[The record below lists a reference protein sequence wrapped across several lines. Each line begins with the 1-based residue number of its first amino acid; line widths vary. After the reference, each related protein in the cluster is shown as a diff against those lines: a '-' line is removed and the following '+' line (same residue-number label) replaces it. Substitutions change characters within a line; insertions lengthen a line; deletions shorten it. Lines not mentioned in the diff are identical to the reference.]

1 MALSNDLISQFV
13 KITNDDKNKKSDKT
27 VYGTVVEYDGSKYVK
42 LDGSELL
49 TPISMT
55 TNANNNERVTV
66 MIKNHS
72 AVVTGNISS
81 PSPRTAEVEEIGS
94 KISEFDTIIADKV
107 DTAELNAEIARI
119 DQLQSDN
126 VTIKDTLN
134 ANNASIRELE
144 AKNVTVTG
152 QLDAINAD
160 IENLEAEDATITG
173 RLDAADADIDSLQ
186 ADNATIKSTLT
197 ANTAD
202 ITDLKAKHATVTG
215 RLDANEADID
225 DLQANKLSAT
235 DADLKYANID
245 FSNIGKAAFEY
256 FYANSGLIRDV
267 VVDNGTITG
276 HLIGVTIS
284 GDLIEG
290 NTIVA
295 EKLVIKGED
304 GLYYQLNM
312 NGESVEAQQTDY
324 NSLNGSVIRAKS
336 VTAEKISV
344 EDLVAFGATIASFN
358 ITDTSLYSGV
368 KESVDNTTRGIY
380 MDVNGQMAVG
390 DSVNF
395 IKFFEDTDGTY
406 KLSISAASIKLG
418 SSQRSIEAIIE
429 DATNEIEI
437 GGRNLLKGT
446 RTMSSENW
454 YGMTGTGKSLVELDN
469 GFVGER
475 IERSDLSSAAYTSC
489 YAKTDNVISSGESYI
504 LCADTWIDPD
514 GTVLDGNCSL
524 ALDFYNADGTSLS
537 TAKTTLS
544 PSDTSGVWKR
554 ISVKAVAP
562 ENAVYA
568 QATMM
573 LSKNGNITFARLK
586 LEKGNKATDWTPFP
600 DELEEGIASAQET
613 AYSADSKADANTER
627 LNSAD
632 LQIDALNGAISNLVT
647 DQNGQSLMTQTGSG
661 WTFNISAI
669 QDALNKAIVDI
680 ETLNSDS
687 SDTNAAL
694 DNLKTNV
701 DDLGEYTEY
710 IEFGTDGGKPCIIL
724 GERDSVFKVVI
735 TNTDIRFMEGSDIPA
750 YISNQSLNIKKAV
763 ISEELKQGGFV
774 WMARENGNYG
784 LLWKGV

>member
-13 KITNDDKNKKSDKT
+13 KITNDDKQEKSDKT
-27 VYGTVVEYDGSKYVK
+27 VYGTIVEYDGSKYVK

-55 TNANNNERVTV
+55 TNANNDERVTV

-72 AVVTGNISS
+72 AIVTGNISS
-81 PSPRTAEVEEIGS
+81 PSPRTAEVEAVGS
-94 KISEFDTIIADKV
+94 KISEFETIIADKV

-119 DQLQSDN
+119 DQLQADN
-126 VTIKDTLN
+126 VTIKDTLS

-160 IENLEAEDATITG
+160 IENLEAEDVTING
-173 RLDAADADIDSLQ
+173 RLDAADADIESLQ
-186 ADNATIKSTLT
+186 ADNATIKNTLT
-197 ANTAD
+197 ANAAD
-202 ITDLKAKHATVTG
+202 ITDLKAKNATVTG

-336 VTAEKISV
+336 VTAEKINV
-344 EDLVAFGATIASFN
+344 EDLVAFGATIASFH
-358 ITDTSLYSGV
+358 ITDTSLYSDV

-406 KLSISAASIKLG
+406 KLNISAASINIG
-418 SSQRSIEAIIE
+418 SSQRSVGDAI
-429 DATNEIEI
+429 N
-437 GGRNLLKGT
+437 
-446 RTMSSENW
+446 
-454 YGMTGTGKSLVELDN
+454 
-469 GFVGER
+469 
-475 IERSDLSSAAYTSC
+475 
-489 YAKTDNVISSGESYI
+489 
-504 LCADTWIDPD
+504 
-514 GTVLDGNCSL
+514 
-524 ALDFYNADGTSLS
+524 
-537 TAKTTLS
+537 
-544 PSDTSGVWKR
+544 
-554 ISVKAVAP
+554 
-562 ENAVYA
+562 
-568 QATMM
+568 
-573 LSKNGNITFARLK
+573 
-586 LEKGNKATDWTPFP
+586 
-600 DELEEGIASAQET
+600 SAQET
-613 AYSADSKADANTER
+613 ADSADSKADTNTER

-632 LQIDALNGAISNLVT
+632 LQIDSLNGAISNLVT
-647 DQNGQSLMTQTGSG
+647 DQNGQSLMTQTGTG

-669 QDALNKAIVDI
+669 QEALNKASSDI
-680 ETLNSDS
+680 STLNDDS
-687 SDTNAAL
+687 AATNAAL
-694 DNLKTNV
+694 DILRSNV
-701 DDLGEYTEY
+701 NDLGTYTDY

-724 GERDSVFKVVI
+724 GEHDSVFKVVI